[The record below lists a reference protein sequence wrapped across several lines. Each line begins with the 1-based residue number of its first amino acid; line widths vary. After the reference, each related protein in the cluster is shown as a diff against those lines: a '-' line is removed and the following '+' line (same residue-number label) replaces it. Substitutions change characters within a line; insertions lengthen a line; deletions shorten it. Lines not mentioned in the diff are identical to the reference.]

1 MLNVIHYALV
11 SCILVLILI
20 KDFAF
25 RMSNVAGQ
33 IFSCITAQSNDD
45 SEGQREPPESLLNLL
60 QYNPLSVACA
70 AIYYN
75 HQVQQ
80 IKNYNHDN
88 LYADIFEAV
97 KQMQK
102 MDPDLNQ
109 LQTIQTS
116 SITLA
121 TKALGE
127 RSPELLHVFDFLGS
141 CSVNNPI
148 PVFLFSH
155 HLKTP
160 EYHVQMKPK
169 ESLEEITAS
178 EDTGLSVNATL
189 EQEHN
194 LWSFRGIV
202 DRTVKIYERIK
213 LEVDAIKGLFGYG
226 ETAVGTHSKPTSDG
240 LEVIRSCPLF
250 IISHEPM
257 AGKLRL
263 CLQCIVILSSTVTT
277 GYLFMAVRH

>member
-1 MLNVIHYALV
+1 MT
-11 SCILVLILI
+11 SE
-20 KDFAF
+20 
-25 RMSNVAGQ
+25 VAGQ
-33 IFSCITAQSNDD
+33 IFSCITAQSSDD
-45 SEGQREPPESLLNLL
+45 SESQREPPENLLNLL

-97 KQMQK
+97 KQMQE

-127 RSPELLHVFDFLGS
+127 RSPELLHVFDLLGS

-169 ESLEEITAS
+169 ESLEELTAG

-213 LEVDAIKGLFGYG
+213 LEVDAIRGLFGYG
-226 ETAVGTHSKPTSDG
+226 EAAVGTHSKPTSDG

-250 IISHEPM
+250 IVSHEPM

-263 CLQCIVILSSTVTT
+263 YLRCIVILSSTVPQVIYSWQSGTT
-277 GYLFMAVRH
+277 NLQ